1 MGKYEPL
8 TRYLKG
14 LPRATWDASF
24 EEIEDVLGSELP
36 PSAYRHES
44 WWSNAHRGNHS
55 QAKAWLGAG
64 WYIEKVDRGRKKV
77 RLQRGESRDTTSE
90 LQDLWRKAR
99 EISGISDPIE
109 LEKAAVTTFIRR
121 EAAKGLIALG
131 GTMPDFEAPPRERPF
146 E

>member
-1 MGKYEPL
+1 
-8 TRYLKG
+8 
-14 LPRATWDASF
+14 
-24 EEIEDVLGSELP
+24 LP